1 MKSAMPFDLP
11 KLPISLSAEEHLDL
25 MRVVVRAHNS
35 LNTLNGLRKIIP
47 TDLFS
52 VFTLTESV
60 QSTRIEGTQAT
71 FDEVMEVEAT
81 NQDGSVDVQEVRN
94 YRDAL
99 NFGVDKIIN
108 QDHPITISLIKELH
122 KIILNNSRGAGRA
135 PGEFRRMQNW
145 IGGDDIKKASY
156 VPPIASKVMELMG
169 NLEVFLNEPNGEFDP
184 LIMAGIM
191 HAQFESIHP
200 FLDGNGRVGRL
211 LITLFLLK
219 KGVCDNS
226 IIFVSEELER
236 NKFKYYSLLNNLRT
250 GKPEWYE
257 WLKFFLVS
265 VDAQA
270 KKYIKTAEGVQ
281 DLLSSLWKDEKISTN
296 ATAQKIL
303 VFSFSH
309 PVFTAKN
316 IEEALGITN
325 ATANRWLKY
334 FTSKKIVYPN
344 DNKRNVVYRNYDLI
358 DILRRS

>member
-1 MKSAMPFDLP
+1 MKKAIPFNLP

-25 MRVVVRAHNS
+25 MKIVVKAHNS
-35 LNTLNGLRKIIP
+35 LNTLQALKQVVP

-52 VFTLTESV
+52 VFSLAESV

-71 FDEVMEVEAT
+71 LDEVMEVEAT
-81 NQDGSVDVQEVRN
+81 HQDGNVDVQEVRN

-99 NFGVDKIIN
+99 NFGVQKITD
-108 QDHPITISLIKELH
+108 QDHPITISFIKELH
-122 KIILNNSRGAGRA
+122 KIILNNSRGASRA
-135 PGEFRRMQNW
+135 PGEFRRVQNW
-145 IGGDDIKKASY
+145 IGGGDMNRASY
-156 VPPIASKVMELMG
+156 IPPIASNVMDLMG
-169 NLEVFLNEPNGEFDP
+169 NLEVFLNETNDEFDP

-219 KGVCDNS
+219 KRVCGNS

-236 NKFKYYSLLNNLRT
+236 NKFKYYTLLNNLR
-250 GKPEWYE
+250 KDEPEWYE
-257 WLKFFLVS
+257 WLKFFLTS
-265 VDAQA
+265 VDTQA
-270 KKYIKTAEGVQ
+270 RKYIKTAEEVQ
-281 DLLSSLWKDEKISTN
+281 ELLSSLWKDEKISTN
-296 ATAQKIL
+296 STAQKIL
-303 VFSFSH
+303 IFSFSH

-334 FTSKKIVYPN
+334 FISQKIVYPN
-344 DNKRNVVYRNYDLI
+344 DQKRNIIYRNYDLI
-358 DILRRS
+358 DILNRK

>member
-1 MKSAMPFDLP
+1 MKNTMPFDLP
-11 KLPISLSAEEHLDL
+11 KLPIHLSAEEHLDL
-25 MRVVVRAHNS
+25 MKIVVKANNS
-35 LNTLNGLRKIIP
+35 LNNLHALKQIIP

-52 VFTLTESV
+52 VFTLAESV

-81 NQDGSVDVQEVRN
+81 NQDGNVDVQEVRN

-99 NFGVDKIIN
+99 NFGVNKIVA
-108 QDHPITISLIKELH
+108 QEHPITISFIKELH
-122 KIILNNSRGAGRA
+122 RIVLNNSRGASRA
-135 PGEFRRMQNW
+135 PGEFRRIQNW

-156 VPPIASKVMELMG
+156 VPPISSKVMELMG
-169 NLEVFLNEPNGEFDP
+169 DLEIFLNEPNDDFHP

-219 KGVCDNS
+219 EKVCGDS

-250 GKPEWYE
+250 DKPEWHE

-265 VDAQA
+265 VDTQAQ
-270 KKYIKTAEGVQ
+270 KYLQTAEGVKK
-281 DLLSSLWKDEKISTN
+281 LLSSLWADEKISKST
-296 ATAQKIL
+296 TAQSIL
-303 VFSFSH
+303 LYSFSH
-309 PVFTAKN
+309 PIFTAKN
-316 IEEALGITN
+316 IEGACGITN

-334 FTSKKIVYPN
+334 FVSKKIVYPN
-344 DNKRNVVYRNYDLI
+344 DNKRNIVYRNYDLI
-358 DILRRS
+358 DILHRS